1 MHIMSFQSVL
11 IRIYCR
17 NMHLKIGLYLQYIMF
32 NELHILTDSAYRL
45 AGIAQLLPASRRQ
58 IGK

>member
-1 MHIMSFQSVL
+1 
-11 IRIYCR
+11 
-17 NMHLKIGLYLQYIMF
+17 LQYVMF

-45 AGIAQLLPASRRQ
+45 AGIAQLLPASRRK